1 MNDSIRVMLVEDNLE
16 YRGVVELALNDEP
29 GIELI
34 SQFGTAEIAIRTL
47 KESSRTI
54 VPDLILLDLRL
65 PGMSGLDA
73 ISQFRS
79 HAPDSKI
86 VILTQSDQEPDVLR
100 AIAAGAAGYLLKSA
114 TLAELTEGIRTVIAG
129 GATLD
134 PGVAR
139 FLLTTLKSKLPDE
152 DRDSLLSNRELRVL
166 TLLSEGYVKK
176 EIAKTLQISYS
187 TVDTHV
193 CRLYAKLGVS
203 NAPAAVNKAHRMKL
217 FPPEE

>member
-1 MNDSIRVMLVEDNLE
+1 MSRTSK
-16 YRGVVELALNDEP
+16 LA
-29 GIELI
+29 
-34 SQFGTAEIAIRTL
+34 SQFGTAEIALRTL
-47 KESSRTI
+47 KEFSRTST
-54 VPDLILLDLRL
+54 PDLILLDLRL

-73 ISQFRS
+73 IAQFKS
-79 HAPDSKI
+79 HAPDAKI

-100 AIAAGAAGYLLKSA
+100 AIAGGAAGYLLKSA
-114 TLAELTEGIRTVIAG
+114 TLAELTDGIRTVIAG

-139 FLLTTLKSKLPDE
+139 FLLSTLQAKLPDE
-152 DRDSLLSNRELRVL
+152 DREPLLSNRELKVL
-166 TLLSEGYVKK
+166 TLLSEGCVKK
-176 EIAKTLQISYS
+176 EIAKILEISYS